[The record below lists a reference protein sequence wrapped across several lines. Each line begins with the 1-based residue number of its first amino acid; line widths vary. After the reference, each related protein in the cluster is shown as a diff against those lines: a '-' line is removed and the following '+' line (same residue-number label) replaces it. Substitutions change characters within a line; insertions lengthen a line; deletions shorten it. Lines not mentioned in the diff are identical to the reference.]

1 MEHDKFQDQLDGYL
15 DGRLAGGEKQIIEDH
30 LDGCAACRLYV
41 ENWQKVRTAFFS
53 APQITASGSFV
64 VRVMQEIEKGT
75 EWSLKAFLRWAFPT
89 FALMGAALFFISI
102 WPAGESVA
110 FEAAALRQGGI
121 FTVHE
126 AAEIQNDWTG
136 LEAL

>member
-1 MEHDKFQDQLDGYL
+1 MNHDQIQDQLDAYL
-15 DGRLAGGEKQIIEDH
+15 DGQLSPDRIQEIEGH
-30 LDGCAACRLYV
+30 LGACGDCRIYV
-41 ENWQKVRTAFFS
+41 ENWQKVRTAFFGLP
-53 APQITASGSFV
+53 ALKASGSFA
-64 VRVMQEIEKGT
+64 VRVMQEIEKSA
-75 EWSLKAFLRWAFPT
+75 EWSLKNFLRWAFPT
-89 FALMGAALFFISI
+89 FALMGAALFLISI

-110 FEAAALRQGGI
+110 FEAASLRQGGI